1 MGSMLLIWSILV
13 GSLGVEAIAV
23 GTYLRWWQITVDKEH
38 EEEEEILTRY
48 QSKENMQMEQMQ
60 DMISSQGLPNG
71 NAALQL
77 LKESRA
83 MGWEFKIVRASGDLF
98 QDPMVFKRLCDEESQ
113 AGWVLLEKLDN
124 RRVRF
129 KRPIA
134 LREMIKQE
142 LLAFDPYRSHYGPSS
157 NIWSWLGAI
166 ALVGFTVLPAYL
178 GYVLVSTTLIN
189 SNKQADAISP
199 PAQTTLPALNAP
211 TFPPK

>member
-13 GSLGVEAIAV
+13 GSLGVEAIAA
-23 GTYLRWWQITVDKEH
+23 GTWLRCWQIIIDKEH

-48 QSKENMQMEQMQ
+48 QSKDDINMEQMQ
-60 DMISSQGLPNG
+60 DMISAQSSPNT
-71 NAALQL
+71 NVTLQL

-83 MGWEFKIVRASGDLF
+83 MGWEFKIVRANTDLF

-142 LLAFDPYRSHYGPSS
+142 LLAFDPYRSYYGSS
-157 NIWSWLGAI
+157 TNIWSWLGAM

-178 GYVLVSTTLIN
+178 GYVLVSTTLI
-189 SNKQADAISP
+189 SNKQVDAVSAP
-199 PAQTTLPALNAP
+199 VQPTLPSLNAP